1 MKPVQDEQLA
11 REELARQG
19 AQLAREMLALFTS
32 VLRQRAKMSQEG
44 LTDVQIQ
51 QLRYSLMMTELARF
65 FRDVSPADDL
75 ANEFANLS
83 RIFLGLTEGVS
94 HPIVKPSIPATS
106 NDRPDV
112 WSARSKAALA
122 MECLLLCKTR
132 KVAAKFA
139 AKNAPGLELLITRR
153 RGDKVDLE
161 KSLLSWLRMF
171 RDGQV
176 SDFQSQEAF
185 NYNLPSLISKLAGR
199 KKDDQ
204 EALGLDLL
212 KRAEKNANAL
222 IGFTPGG

>member
-11 REELARQG
+11 REELALQG
-19 AQLAREMLALFTS
+19 AQLAREMLALLTS
-32 VLRQRAKMSQEG
+32 LLRQRAKMSQEG

-65 FRDVSPADDL
+65 FRDVSLADDL

-153 RGDKVDLE
+153 RGDKVVE
-161 KSLLSWLRMF
+161 HPIPPTKSTAVRNIRARLQRP
-171 RDGQV
+171 D
-176 SDFQSQEAF
+176 
-185 NYNLPSLISKLAGR
+185 LPSDHLPVSRWAARRNLHQQRQGRLA
-199 KKDDQ
+199 
-204 EALGLDLL
+204 
-212 KRAEKNANAL
+212 
-222 IGFTPGG
+222 